1 MKAEAEAL
9 LIQRCVRG
17 DEAAWNEVF
26 DTHYDAVFR
35 FLYGQS
41 SDFTTE
47 DAEELSQEVFL
58 AAIQNISAFQSR
70 SGLQTWLF
78 RIAMNRGRDLIAKR
92 RALKRGS
99 GQQTLPLDPAGGR
112 RGGRTIP
119 ALPAAPTP
127 DPAEQASLADDFEQL
142 RTALDRL
149 GGPCRDLI
157 ELHYFGEVP
166 IRALCIEFEMSVKS
180 MRARLRKC
188 LKRLEELLPM
198 RFRVYTP
205 ARVPSNA
212 ENETNA

>member
-1 MKAEAEAL
+1 MKAEAEAI

-17 DEAAWNEVF
+17 DEAAWSEVF

-35 FLYGQS
+35 FLYQQS
-41 SDFTTE
+41 SDFSVE
-47 DAEELSQEVFL
+47 DAEELSQDVFL

-78 RIAMNRGRDLIAKR
+78 RIAMNRGRDLIARR

-99 GQQTLPLDPAGGR
+99 GQQTLPLEAAHRRTGG
-112 RGGRTIP
+112 
-119 ALPAAPTP
+119 ASAPAAPAP
-127 DPAEQASLADDFEQL
+127 DPAEQAAREDDFQQL

-157 ELHYFGEVP
+157 ELHYFGDVP
-166 IRALCIEFEMSVKS
+166 IRALCVEFEMSVKS

-198 RFRVYTP
+198 RFRVFTP

-212 ENETNA
+212 ESETHA

>member
-26 DTHYDAVFR
+26 DTHYDPVFR
-35 FLYGQS
+35 FLYQQS
-41 SDFTTE
+41 SDFSME
-47 DAEELSQEVFL
+47 DAEELCQEVFL
-58 AAIQNISAFQSR
+58 AAIQNITAFQSR

-92 RALKRGS
+92 RAAKRGS
-99 GQQTLPLDPAGGR
+99 GQQTLPLHATARGAGAAGNVASPA
-112 RGGRTIP
+112 
-119 ALPAAPTP
+119 P
-127 DPAEQASLADDFEQL
+127 DPSEQAAREDDFQQL

-157 ELHYFGEVP
+157 ELHYFGDVP
-166 IRALCIEFEMSVKS
+166 IRALCMEFEMSVKS

-198 RFRVYTP
+198 KFRVFTP
-205 ARVPSNA
+205 KRLPSNA
-212 ENETNA
+212 ESETHA